1 MNWII
6 FEKLEEFDLTR
17 KIIDYIMKIRLKV
30 EK

>member
-6 FEKLEEFDLTR
+6 FEKLEEFDLAR

>member
-17 KIIDYIMKIRLKV
+17 EIIDYIMKIRLKV

>member
-6 FEKLEEFDLTR
+6 FEKLKEFDLTR
-17 KIIDYIMKIRLKV
+17 EIIDYIMKIRLKD

>member
-6 FEKLEEFDLTR
+6 FEKWEEFDLTR
-17 KIIDYIMKIRLKV
+17 EIIDYIMKIRLKV